1 MDWLA
6 AAKQGSLIAAGVN
19 SVLAGVL
26 WLTHRWWS
34 ARSLDFQ
41 PADGSGQP
49 TAPPAATR
57 PPIRRPRW
65 FWPVLATILLIA
77 TGLRLPLAGSSLWW
91 DEVWQA
97 RHASIGEWRPDKKSG
112 DLKFR
117 KTTVAQALWNYRK
130 PTNHPPMALAS
141 KACHTVW
148 QRLTGA
154 PPGHFNEFVLRL
166 PGLTAS
172 LLGIAM
178 IALLLRAWGTP
189 AAGLIAAAFLA
200 LHPWHIR
207 YGIDG
212 RGYTFLIPLTTLGV
226 WSLWRA
232 CTAAPSR
239 DLTANAVT
247 AADPANNQATWAWW
261 LFGFT
266 QALILWCHL
275 LSVWV
280 CLGLCATGGLWIW
293 QQYRGAARWRRL
305 ARLLAVQVAG
315 AMLLLQLFLPN
326 LLQAMQWGDKNQDG
340 RLLDEV
346 VLLDFFQQAMTG
358 QAQTW
363 GACIVLLTAAA
374 GLTTAIRKRL
384 PGAASLGLLTAA
396 ASLFLVTLHLAGFY
410 FYPRFMLALLVPLAA
425 ATGLGVAAAAGLARA
440 RPRGPAP
447 LALAGLIIAAI
458 GLSLAGGLTA
468 TTKGS
473 FSPLRET
480 AAVLQ
485 QAQAN
490 GARIMGFGFGA
501 EALQYYLPSLDYA
514 RDDDAPEQLARAA
527 QEAHDR
533 HQPLYIAAG
542 YEELNRLRLPAGFAM
557 LDDAAQWSRV
567 WTHDGLEPQFT
578 YTVWRTPAAPPASTQ
593 GSEK

>member
-34 ARSLDFQ
+34 TRSPGFQ

-57 PPIRRPRW
+57 PPMRRPRW

-112 DLKFR
+112 NLKFR
-117 KTTVAQALWNYRK
+117 ETTVAQALWNYRK

-148 QRLTGA
+148 QRVTGA

-172 LLGIAM
+172 LLGITM

-232 CTAAPSR
+232 CTAAPTR
-239 DLTANAVT
+239 DRSANAVT
-247 AADPANNQATWAWW
+247 AADPANNQASWAWW

-280 CLGLCATGGLWIW
+280 CLGLCATGSLWIW
-293 QQYRGAARWRRL
+293 QQYRGPARWHRL
-305 ARLLAVQVAG
+305 ARLLAVQIAG

-396 ASLFLVTLHLAGFY
+396 ASLFLVTIHLAGFY

-425 ATGLGVAAAAGLARA
+425 ATGLGVAAAAGPA

-480 AAVLQ
+480 AAFLQ

-514 RDDDAPEQLARAA
+514 RDEDAPHQLARAA

-542 YEELNRLRLPAGFAM
+542 YEELNRLRLPAGFAI
-557 LDDAAQWSRV
+557 LDDPAQWSRI

-578 YTVWRTPAAPPASTQ
+578 YTVWRTPAAPATTQ